1 MMVNTVSPDTAR
13 KNRILG
19 LILGA
24 FAVGVTVFFIIHF
37 TNKGLPED
45 GDIHRRM
52 HREGRPGHPLGET
65 TETSTIPLAPS
76 SPTVQ
81 EESP

>member
-1 MMVNTVSPDTAR
+1 MMVDTVPPALAR
-13 KNRILG
+13 RNRNLG
-19 LILGA
+19 LALGA
-24 FAVGVTVFFIIHF
+24 LAVAITVFFIIHF

-52 HREGRPGHPLGET
+52 HREGRPGHPLGES

-76 SPTVQ
+76 IPTVQ